1 MADRLR
7 RAGRS
12 VTSPIRDLGVLAL
25 VPLLAAAGI
34 AACAGEEDRSESEPG
49 YTREDSTYAGVR
61 ARSDL
66 PPLRFTDVT
75 AEAGIEFVH
84 ETGAFGRKWMP
95 ETMGSGG
102 GFLDYD
108 GDGLPDLLLV
118 NSAEWPGH
126 RSGGERS
133 HSALYRN
140 RGDGTFED
148 VSAESGIAEAT
159 AGLYGMGATFGDY
172 DGDGDPDVYI
182 TAVGDNVLLRNDGKR
197 FVEVTRRAGVSGNS
211 PAPGAP
217 PAWSTGAAWLDADRD
232 GRLDLFVCNYV
243 RWTPETDLY
252 TTMDGVDKTY
262 ATPEKYEGQSCRMY
276 RNRNG
281 RSFEDV
287 TREAGVFNPDGKA
300 LGVVVADFDDDGWPD
315 IFVANDTQPN
325 FLYRNE
331 GDGTF
336 ADIGLE
342 AGIAY
347 DEFGR
352 TRAGMGVDVADVTG
366 QGRRSVAVG
375 NFSREPL
382 SLFTRIGDGVFQ
394 DLAGSAGLTRPTLLP
409 LTFGVVF
416 VDLDLDG
423 YEDLVIANGHIE
435 PEIHRVQEEIRFEQP
450 ARLFY
455 NTGRGRLVDATDAAG
470 DAFSRPAV
478 GRGLAVSDYDRD
490 GDPDVLLTVNGGPP
504 RLLRNDVPADARGRW
519 LRVRLEGRPPNPHAV
534 GAEVTVHAGKRTLH
548 RRVRTGVSYLS
559 QSETNPMLF
568 GLGGRDRADS
578 LRVRWPTTGRV
589 TRVGARPAG
598 TTHVLREPARH
609 DGEGP

>member
-1 MADRLR
+1 MLA
-7 RAGRS
+7 A
-12 VTSPIRDLGVLAL
+12 VLA
-25 VPLLAAAGI
+25 GG
-34 AACAGEEDRSESEPG
+34 CGGEEPAPPEDPD
-49 YTREDSTYAGVR
+49 YTRQGQASYARGPGD
-61 ARSDL
+61 AGT
-66 PPLRFTDVT
+66 PPFRFTDVT
-75 AEAGIEFVH
+75 EEAGIDFVH

-126 RSGGERS
+126 RSRDAPA

-140 RGDGTFED
+140 RGDGTFAE
-148 VSAESGIAEAT
+148 VSGATGLADAT
-159 AGLYGMGATFGDY
+159 AGVYGMGATFGDY

-182 TAVGDNVLLRNDGKR
+182 TAVGDNVLLRNDGGR
-197 FVEVTRRAGVSGNS
+197 FVEVTEQAGVSGNP

-217 PAWSTGAAWLDADRD
+217 PGWSTAAAWLDADRD

-276 RNRNG
+276 RNRDG

-287 TREAGVFNPDGKA
+287 TRAAGLFNPDGKS
-300 LGVVVADFDDDGWPD
+300 LGVVVADFDEDGWPD

-325 FLYRNE
+325 FLYRND

-336 ADIGLE
+336 TDIGLE
-342 AGIAY
+342 AGVAY

-352 TRAGMGVDVADVTG
+352 ARAGMGVDVADVAG
-366 QGRRSVAVG
+366 QGRPSVAIG

-394 DLAGSAGLTRPTLLP
+394 DLAGSARLTRPTLLP

-416 VDLDLDG
+416 SDLDLDG
-423 YEDLVIANGHIE
+423 YEDLLIANGHIE
-435 PEIHRVQEEIRFEQP
+435 PEIHRVQEEIRFRQRP
-450 ARLFY
+450 RLFH
-455 NTGRGRLVDATDAAG
+455 NTGEGRFVDATEAAG
-470 DAFSRPAV
+470 EDFSRPAV
-478 GRGLAVSDYDRD
+478 GRGLAVSDWDRD
-490 GDPDVLLTVNGGPP
+490 GDPDVLLTENGGAP
-504 RLLRNDVPADARGRW
+504 RLLRNDLPGEARGGWIRF
-519 LRVRLEGRPPNPHAV
+519 RLAGRPPNPHAV
-534 GAEVTVHAGKRTLH
+534 GAELTAWAGNRRLH
-548 RRVRTGVSYLS
+548 RRVRAGSSYLS
-559 QSETNPMLF
+559 QSETNPVLL
-568 GLGGRDRADS
+568 GLGPRDGVDS
-578 LRVRWPTTGRV
+578 VRVRWPTTGR
-589 TRVGARPAG
+589 TTTVGRREAG
-598 TTHVLREPARH
+598 RTHVIREPARV
-609 DGEGP
+609 GGTP